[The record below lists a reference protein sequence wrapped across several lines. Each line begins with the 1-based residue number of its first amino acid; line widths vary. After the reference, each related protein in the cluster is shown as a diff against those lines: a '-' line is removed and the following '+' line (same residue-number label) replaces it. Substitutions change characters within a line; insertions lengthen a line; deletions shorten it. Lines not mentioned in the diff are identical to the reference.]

1 MIHKLSLSLIQ
12 QTLDKK
18 KAKSVERWVEYT
30 ERQFTEEKQMAISVR
45 KIGPTFFV
53 IRKIV
58 QPTISPNWQNL
69 KWAKM

>member
-53 IRKIV
+53 IHKIV